1 MSAANEPTLK
11 KGTRSELVTVNNW
24 TACYNSGDGAIVLS
38 CTVTAADGSASI
50 TGVGLILNTADGT
63 TLASFY
69 TSVSG
74 GSETV
79 NPALNLPAGNLK
91 VGQTVEAVV
100 SGECEDHHYFFEEK
114 LTITTC

>member
-11 KGTRSELVTVNNW
+11 KGTANELVTVNNW
-24 TACYNSGDGAIVLS
+24 TACYNSGDGAIALS
-38 CTVTAADGSASI
+38 CTVTAADGTATI

-69 TSVSG
+69 TGASQ

-91 VGQTVEAVV
+91 VGQTVFGIV
-100 SGECEDHHYFFEEK
+100 SGECQDSHYFFEEK

>member
-1 MSAANEPTLK
+1 MSAANEPKLQ
-11 KGTRSELVTVNNW
+11 KGTGNELVTVNNW
-24 TACYNSGDGAIVLS
+24 TACYNRGDGAIALS

-50 TGVGLILNTADGT
+50 TGVGLILNTSEGT

-69 TSVSG
+69 TGASR

-91 VGQTVEAVV
+91 VGQTVWGVV
-100 SGECEDHHYFFEEK
+100 SGECEDHHYFLEEK
-114 LTITTC
+114 LTITAC